1 MSTTIG
7 MKLRWLVP
15 PHELGPITFALNTIM
30 VAIREQP
37 GCVTCRLS
45 TDVGPRIAIEY
56 VEEWKAEEDLKR
68 QLRSNRFAH
77 IAELIERGLERPQ
90 VEFSVPG
97 GVRGLEYAEEVRGG
111 SA

>member
-1 MSTTIG
+1 MSTPIG
-7 MKLRWLVP
+7 MRFRWLVP

-30 VAIREQP
+30 VAAREQP

-45 TDVGPRIAIEY
+45 TDVGPQVRLEY

-68 QLRSNRFAH
+68 QVRSNRFAH
-77 IAELIERGLERPQ
+77 IAELIERGLEEPQ

-97 GVRGLEYAEEVRGG
+97 GVRGLDYAEEVRGG